1 MILDICFFMI
11 DILHIW
17 NNFLFYCF
25 QYSSNNFCGWV
36 DSDQKYMH
44 QVYMILFD
52 DWNYWFSPVIL
63 LTWHHCYKGPI
74 SKTWGR
80 PCSQEGS
87 SCRFGKWGLFRIDQW
102 NPVKAKRCMCWDGF
116 RTRKGIASM
125 SLVSCFCLIWE
136 VMNDLNSLLFFW
148 WLAEQ
153 EACCRKC

>member
-1 MILDICFFMI
+1 MDELILIKSI
-11 DILHIW
+11 
-17 NNFLFYCF
+17 
-25 QYSSNNFCGWV
+25 
-36 DSDQKYMH
+36 MH

-52 DWNYWFSPVIL
+52 DWSYWFSPVIL

-87 SCRFGKWGLFRIDQW
+87 SCRFGKWWLFWIDQW

-136 VMNDLNSLLFFW
+136 VMNYLNSFFVFLVTCRTRSLLQKMLNSNTGYIILFRQW
-148 WLAEQ
+148 EMLMTNW
-153 EACCRKC
+153 RKSEL